1 MSLYGPLAK
10 LEEERRQRRLQ
21 ELDLKWKLTIR
32 HMEEVQRVNEEAYRA
47 KKAVMEA
54 AVTRR
59 ETVRSVSQSPA
70 RPEAPLVTRYPRFGR
85 PPAFPVRPKPVGQV
99 KTKGKQRK

>member
-21 ELDLKWKLTIR
+21 ELELKWQLTIR
-32 HMEEVQRVNEEAYRA
+32 HMEEVQKVNEETYRA

-59 ETVRSVSQSPA
+59 DPPRNKELPRGPFKTTPA
-70 RPEAPLVTRYPRFGR
+70 ARHIK
-85 PPAFPVRPKPVGQV
+85 PPKKSRQKKA
-99 KTKGKQRK
+99 